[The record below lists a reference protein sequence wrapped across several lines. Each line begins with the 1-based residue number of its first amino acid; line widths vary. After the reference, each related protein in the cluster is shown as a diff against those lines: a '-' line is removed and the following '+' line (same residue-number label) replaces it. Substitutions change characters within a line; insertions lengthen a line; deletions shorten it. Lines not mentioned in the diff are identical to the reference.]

1 MVESQNIKM
10 RKKILQIYSYFFAV
24 ICLIVIASMFF
35 SFVLGGY
42 TVFSTKLGITEIANP
57 ITFFSLFVFGVPL
70 PVFTSA
76 TLGEIFSGVWSIYLI
91 LFVIALNGPKLSV
104 LNAIRCIK
112 QRNLFPFNENAI
124 ITVIVYFSIMLI
136 VFSIIEL
143 LQNQAG
149 IPIGTTPRETPIR
162 SFTMISIAP
171 IIEEVGFRI
180 TLIGGV
186 ILVMLLGRTNASRSL
201 RTLWHPSNYLE
212 QNTSIHPN
220 EYRWPIIF
228 IILLSGFFFGA
239 SHLAYGSSWAIGKL
253 PSATIAGILL
263 GWIYF
268 KHGFPAAV
276 MLHWAFN
283 FLPGAYVYF
292 VCAINISIV
301 TCNQVAES
309 SHLVNAFQAVLLIT
323 GILSIGMV
331 ILNRY
336 SQHITYQ

>member
-1 MVESQNIKM
+1 MIESQNIKM

-57 ITFFSLFVFGVPL
+57 ITFFSLFIFGVPL
-70 PVFTSA
+70 PIFTST
-76 TLGEIFSGVWSIYLI
+76 TLGEIFSGIWSIYLI
-91 LFVIALNGPKLSV
+91 LFVVALNGPKLSV
-104 LNAIRCIK
+104 VNTIQSIK
-112 QRNLFPFNENAI
+112 KRNRFLFNENAI

-136 VFSIIEL
+136 IFSIIEL
-143 LQNQAG
+143 IQNQAG
-149 IPIGTTPRETPIR
+149 IPMGTTPQDTPIR
-162 SFTMISIAP
+162 AFTMVSIAP
-171 IIEEVGFRI
+171 IVEEVGFRT

-186 ILVMLLGRTNASRSL
+186 VFFILLGRSNNLSSL
-201 RTLWHPSNYLE
+201 KALWHPSKYLE
-212 QNTSIHPN
+212 QNTSLHPN
-220 EYRWPIIF
+220 NYRWSIIF

-253 PSATIAGILL
+253 PSAIIAGILL

-268 KHGFPAAV
+268 TLGFPAAV
-276 MLHWAFN
+276 ILHWSFN

-292 VCAINISIV
+292 ECAINISIV

-309 SHLVNAFQAVLLIT
+309 SLLINAFQALLLIT
-323 GILSIGMV
+323 GVLSIGMV

-336 SQHITYQ
+336 AHQ